1 MAVQNRVIQK
11 LSEIFH
17 CRETP
22 ENTIYDPQRELTPS
36 YEQISRALIK
46 AQGEWFSAIATLETL
61 LLSKINPCTTHNPTY
76 EGLILSSPTPVLS
89 HSRLLSCFYSGVFT
103 AEILKYRALM
113 PSQPASEGEFTVL
126 PHHTAT
132 KLPLFLQDPLAGEQF
147 CLVLTP
153 HFGLLMVLGE
163 DERGLPSFD
172 FSFDPEAIQQSW
184 MALRSRLDLVNHPQL
199 SQLDILT
206 EQFSPPTPDY
216 KVVMEFSRQLLKN
229 LPEPTPESRRVRC
242 IETPS
247 TTPDDHQLSV
257 ISVAAQYACDEQ
269 KNVENCSPDVELLQA
284 LTHEIRTPLTTI
296 RTMTRLLMKRAK
308 LTPDMTKCLEVIDQ
322 ECTEQINRMELI
334 FRATEWGTTAQ
345 KDKRVQ
351 LVPISVEQVFEQS
364 IPRWKK
370 QAQRRNVDLDVV
382 LPKKLPQVVSDP
394 AMLEQMLTGL
404 MEKFTRSVT
413 TGGYI
418 RVEVTLAG
426 NQLKLQFN
434 SHSSYQHNP
443 FKALGQLLLFQPDTG
458 SLSLNLDITKNLFE
472 ALGGKL
478 IVRQRP
484 HQGEVLTV
492 FLPLGGNR
500 R

>member
-1 MAVQNRVIQK
+1 MAVQNRVVQK
-11 LSEIFH
+11 LSDIFH
-17 CRETP
+17 SRETP
-22 ENTIYDPQRELTPS
+22 DPNIYSPQRELTPS
-36 YEQISRALIK
+36 YHHISRARLK

-61 LLSKINPCTTHNPTY
+61 LLSSINPSPQNNPTY

-103 AEILKYRALM
+103 PEILKHRALM
-113 PSQPASEGEFTVL
+113 PSQQSSDGDQASPQNT
-126 PHHTAT
+126 PT
-132 KLPLFLQDPLAGEQF
+132 KLPLFLQDPLTGEQF
-147 CLVLTP
+147 CLVLTTK
-153 HFGLLMVLGE
+153 FALLMVLGE
-163 DERGLPSFD
+163 DDRGLPSFD

-184 MALRSRLDLVNHPQL
+184 MALRSRLVLTNHPQL

-206 EQFSPPTPDY
+206 EQFAPPTPDY

-229 LPEPTPESRRVRC
+229 LPEPITPELRKVRSV
-242 IETPS
+242 ETIGDN
-247 TTPDDHQLSV
+247 TKNEQLQV
-257 ISVAAQYACDEQ
+257 ISVPPQYNSKEQ
-269 KNVENCSPDVELLQA
+269 THKQCCSPDVELLQA

-308 LTPDMTKCLEVIDQ
+308 LTPEMTKCLEVIDI

-334 FRATEWGTTAQ
+334 FRATEWGTTAD

-382 LPKKLPQVVSDP
+382 LPKKLPQVVSEP

-404 MEKFTRSVT
+404 MEKFTRTVPS
-413 TGGYI
+413 GGDI

-434 SHSSYQHNP
+434 SQSSYQHNP
-443 FKALGQLLLFQPDTG
+443 FKALGQLLMFQPDTG
-458 SLSLNLDITKNLFE
+458 SLSLNLDVTKNLFE

-492 FLPLGGNR
+492 FLPLGSR
-500 R
+500 W